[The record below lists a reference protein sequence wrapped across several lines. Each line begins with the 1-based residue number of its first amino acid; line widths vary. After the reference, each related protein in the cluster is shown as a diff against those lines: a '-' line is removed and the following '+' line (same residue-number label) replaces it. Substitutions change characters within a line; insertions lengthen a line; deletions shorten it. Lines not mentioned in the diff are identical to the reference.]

1 MFLAWNEIR
10 RKKLKFGLII
20 GVLTMISYLLF
31 LLSGLANGLIN
42 MNKEGIDKWQADAIV
57 LNKDANQT
65 VQQSVFNKKDIE
77 NKYKKQATN
86 LVPFLTVKQQFT
98 LLKKKNKNVMSNEDY
113 QQLMS
118 QLGLTSLLNKLPSE
132 ISGGQKQ
139 RVAIAKA
146 LYTNPSIILAD
157 EPTAALDT
165 ENAIEVIK
173 ILRDQAKK
181 RKKACIIVTHDERL
195 KAYCD
200 RSYHMKDGVL
210 NLENETV
217 E

>member
-1 MFLAWNEIR
+1 
-10 RKKLKFGLII
+10 
-20 GVLTMISYLLF
+20 
-31 LLSGLANGLIN
+31 
-42 MNKEGIDKWQADAIV
+42 
-57 LNKDANQT
+57 
-65 VQQSVFNKKDIE
+65 
-77 NKYKKQATN
+77 
-86 LVPFLTVKQQFT
+86 
-98 LLKKKNKNVMSNEDY
+98 MSNEDY

-173 ILRDQAKK
+173 ILRDQAKQREK
-181 RKKACIIVTHDERL
+181 RVLSLHMMKGLRHIVTVRII
-195 KAYCD
+195 
-200 RSYHMKDGVL
+200 
-210 NLENETV
+210 
-217 E
+217 

>member
-1 MFLAWNEIR
+1 
-10 RKKLKFGLII
+10 
-20 GVLTMISYLLF
+20 
-31 LLSGLANGLIN
+31 
-42 MNKEGIDKWQADAIV
+42 
-57 LNKDANQT
+57 
-65 VQQSVFNKKDIE
+65 
-77 NKYKKQATN
+77 
-86 LVPFLTVKQQFT
+86 
-98 LLKKKNKNVMSNEDY
+98 MSNEDY

-173 ILRDQAKK
+173 ILRDQAKQEKK
-181 RKKACIIVTHDERL
+181 RVLSLHMMKGLRHIVTVRII
-195 KAYCD
+195 
-200 RSYHMKDGVL
+200 
-210 NLENETV
+210 
-217 E
+217 

>member
-1 MFLAWNEIR
+1 MAGALQ
-10 RKKLKFGLII
+10 
-20 GVLTMISYLLF
+20 TPT
-31 LLSGLANGLIN
+31 SGHILIN
-42 MNKEGIDKWQADAIV
+42 
-57 LNKDANQT
+57 NQ
-65 VQQSVFNKKDIE
+65 DITTMKQKALAKVRMSE
-77 NKYKKQATN
+77 IGFILQATN

-173 ILRDQAKK
+173 IL
-181 RKKACIIVTHDERL
+181 T
-195 KAYCD
+195 
-200 RSYHMKDGVL
+200 
-210 NLENETV
+210 
-217 E
+217 

>member
-1 MFLAWNEIR
+1 MPN
-10 RKKLKFGLII
+10 KLVFCNVMTYKNIPI
-20 GVLTMISYLLF
+20 
-31 LLSGLANGLIN
+31 
-42 MNKEGIDKWQADAIV
+42 
-57 LNKDANQT
+57 T
-65 VQQSVFNKKDIE
+65 VAE
-77 NKYKKQATN
+77 MT
-86 LVPFLTVKQQFT
+86 
-98 LLKKKNKNVMSNEDY
+98 NKNVMSNEDY

-173 ILRDQAKK
+173 ILRDQAKNK
-181 RKKACIIVTHDERL
+181 NKVPINKSITIDPHYDNFIFNP
-195 KAYCD
+195 
-200 RSYHMKDGVL
+200 HI
-210 NLENETV
+210 
-217 E
+217 

>member
-1 MFLAWNEIR
+1 
-10 RKKLKFGLII
+10 
-20 GVLTMISYLLF
+20 
-31 LLSGLANGLIN
+31 
-42 MNKEGIDKWQADAIV
+42 
-57 LNKDANQT
+57 
-65 VQQSVFNKKDIE
+65 
-77 NKYKKQATN
+77 
-86 LVPFLTVKQQFT
+86 
-98 LLKKKNKNVMSNEDY
+98 MSNEDY

-118 QLGLTSLLNKLPSE
+118 QLGLTSLFNKLPSE
-132 ISGGQKQ
+132 IYGWSETTCGDSQS
-139 RVAIAKA
+139 VI
-146 LYTNPSIILAD
+146 YEPSIILAD

-173 ILRDQAKK
+173 IPRDQAKK
-181 RKKACIIVTHDERL
+181 ERKHVLLFTHDERL

>member
-1 MFLAWNEIR
+1 
-10 RKKLKFGLII
+10 
-20 GVLTMISYLLF
+20 
-31 LLSGLANGLIN
+31 
-42 MNKEGIDKWQADAIV
+42 
-57 LNKDANQT
+57 
-65 VQQSVFNKKDIE
+65 
-77 NKYKKQATN
+77 
-86 LVPFLTVKQQFT
+86 
-98 LLKKKNKNVMSNEDY
+98 MSNEDY

-200 RSYHMKDGVL
+200 CSYHMKDGVL

>member
-1 MFLAWNEIR
+1 
-10 RKKLKFGLII
+10 
-20 GVLTMISYLLF
+20 
-31 LLSGLANGLIN
+31 
-42 MNKEGIDKWQADAIV
+42 
-57 LNKDANQT
+57 
-65 VQQSVFNKKDIE
+65 
-77 NKYKKQATN
+77 
-86 LVPFLTVKQQFT
+86 
-98 LLKKKNKNVMSNEDY
+98 MSNEDY

-173 ILRDQAKK
+173 ILRDQAKQ
-181 RKKACIIVTHDERL
+181 RKHVLLLHMMNDLKHIVIVHII
-195 KAYCD
+195 
-200 RSYHMKDGVL
+200 
-210 NLENETV
+210 
-217 E
+217 

>member
-1 MFLAWNEIR
+1 
-10 RKKLKFGLII
+10 
-20 GVLTMISYLLF
+20 
-31 LLSGLANGLIN
+31 
-42 MNKEGIDKWQADAIV
+42 
-57 LNKDANQT
+57 
-65 VQQSVFNKKDIE
+65 
-77 NKYKKQATN
+77 
-86 LVPFLTVKQQFT
+86 
-98 LLKKKNKNVMSNEDY
+98 MSNEDY

-132 ISGGQKQ
+132 ISGGQKTTCGDSQ
-139 RVAIAKA
+139 SVIYECR
-146 LYTNPSIILAD
+146 TIILAD

-173 ILRDQAKK
+173 ILRDQAKQ
-181 RKKACIIVTHDERL
+181 REKACIIVTHDERL

>member
-1 MFLAWNEIR
+1 MSEIGFI
-10 RKKLKFGLII
+10 L
-20 GVLTMISYLLF
+20 
-31 LLSGLANGLIN
+31 
-42 MNKEGIDKWQADAIV
+42 
-57 LNKDANQT
+57 
-65 VQQSVFNKKDIE
+65 
-77 NKYKKQATN
+77 QATN

-139 RVAIAKA
+139 RVGDSQSVI
-146 LYTNPSIILAD
+146 YESVDYFSD

-173 ILRDQAKK
+173 ILRDQAKQ